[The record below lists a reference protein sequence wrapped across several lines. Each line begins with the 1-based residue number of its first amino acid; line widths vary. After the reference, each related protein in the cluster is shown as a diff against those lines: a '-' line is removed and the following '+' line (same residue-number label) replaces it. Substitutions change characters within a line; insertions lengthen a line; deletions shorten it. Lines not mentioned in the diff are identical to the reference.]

1 MTRWPKA
8 LLKAG
13 GDFTVAGHIFVRTGI
28 RPKTVLVDAP
38 GWERA
43 AMLESMREVL
53 KAEAKARQKRG

>member
-1 MTRWPKA
+1 M
-8 LLKAG
+8 LKAG